1 MRAKAAGGLG
11 DGLTTTRRMFPRCEL
26 AGRSDEPQHS
36 QHGDSG
42 LSTAA
47 LEFLC
52 KPARKSYQPAPF
64 DGAEANR
71 TTEVAGARSS
81 LYPVGAAAFAHRPE
95 PIVIVTAPFLVVEL
109 A

>member
-1 MRAKAAGGLG
+1 M
-11 DGLTTTRRMFPRCEL
+11 
-26 AGRSDEPQHS
+26 
-36 QHGDSG
+36 
-42 LSTAA
+42 STASLA
-47 LEFLC
+47 FRR

-71 TTEVAGARSS
+71 TTEVAGTMSP